1 MATFLSRIA
10 GAAALDPLTYE
21 EVEADESATGQALA
35 TIVLASIAA
44 GIGASGWHADLSD
57 VAARTAFAAA
67 AALLAWSSWA
77 LLAFEVGSRVLPE
90 ARTQAD
96 VGQLLRTLG
105 FSAAPGV
112 LLILGV
118 FPGLMVPVFALT
130 SLWLLASMVVALRQA
145 LDYTSIGRAVAVC
158 AVGWALAMAF
168 LLTFSLLTG
177 PALSAQQPGA
187 STAAA
192 RQAPTPDGAAL
203 FRTHCATCHGT
214 SGRGDGPTAAAMR
227 KAPSDLTRFARE
239 NGGVFPE
246 QRLRRIIDGRDVP
259 SHGTREMPVWGITL
273 RLSPEGVGAATV
285 EARIAALVGYLQS
298 IQERTAERRPA
309 AERPRPVP
317 SH

>member
-21 EVEADESATGQALA
+21 EVEADDRATGQALA
-35 TIVLASIAA
+35 IIVLASIAA
-44 GIGASGWHADLSD
+44 GIGASGWQADAGTI
-57 VAARTAFAAA
+57 AARTAFASV

-77 LLAFEVGSRVLPE
+77 LLAFEVGSRLLPE

-105 FSAAPGV
+105 FSAAPGMV
-112 LLILGV
+112 LILGV
-118 FPGLMVPVFALT
+118 FPGLMMPVFVLT

-168 LLTFSLLTG
+168 LLTFSLLSG
-177 PALSAQQPGA
+177 PALSAQRAVA

-192 RQAPTPDGAAL
+192 TPAPAPDGATL

-227 KAPSDLTRFARE
+227 KAPTDLTGFARE

-246 QRLRRIIDGRDVP
+246 QRLRRIIDGRDVA
-259 SHGTREMPVWGITL
+259 SHGTREMPVWGIAL
-273 RLSPEGVGAATV
+273 RLSPEGGNASV
-285 EARIAALVGYLQS
+285 EARITALVRYLQS
-298 IQERTAERRPA
+298 IQERTARQIPA
-309 AERPRPVP
+309 AEHPRPVP